1 MTTGS
6 KEMVMAMRSHGDAAG
21 WRIDRAVPG
30 PGALRPS
37 FTGRVIND
45 GAGLITL
52 DAPESVSHG
61 RPLSLSVRVN
71 WSLVVAKAIAHLYV
85 IADGQRDPVLARV
98 ALLPDV
104 VPPYVSVTACLEHST
119 DISAV
124 VECGDGTLLQVR
136 RRVRV
141 EPAGRN
147 DEAPCINQERYCPL
161 RALAARMQGD

>member
-1 MTTGS
+1 MT
-6 KEMVMAMRSHGDAAG
+6 MAMRSFSETAG
-21 WRIDRAVPG
+21 QRIEPVKPD
-30 PGALRPS
+30 PGALRRF

-45 GAGLITL
+45 GAGLIL
-52 DAPESVSHG
+52 LEAPEAVPHG

-85 IADGQRDPVLARV
+85 IADGQRDPVLAHV

-104 VPPYVSVTACLEHST
+104 VPPYVSVTAYLERST

-136 RRVRV
+136 RRIRV
-141 EPAGRN
+141 VPAGRSE
-147 DEAPCINQERYCPL
+147 EAPSVSRERFCPL
-161 RALAARMQGD
+161 RALTARMKGD